1 MKAKRTATRVH
12 TRKIDRM
19 VAKKYAGSALHDL
32 IKGGVFRKEWRRYA
46 EGGRRAR
53 KTA

>member
-1 MKAKRTATRVH
+1 MKTKRTTVRIH

-19 VAKKYAGSALHDL
+19 VAKKYAGGALHKL
-32 IKGGVFRKEWRRYA
+32 IKSGDFAKNWRRYA